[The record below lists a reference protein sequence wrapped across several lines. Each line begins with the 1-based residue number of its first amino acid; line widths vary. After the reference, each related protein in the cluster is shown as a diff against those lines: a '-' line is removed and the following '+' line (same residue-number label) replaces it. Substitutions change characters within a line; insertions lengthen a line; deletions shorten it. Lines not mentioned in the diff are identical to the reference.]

1 MAGYP
6 CPSIIP
12 TDWFARCF
20 LRSRTSRQE
29 FAAEIDGSNV
39 AASICGFPELVGDRS
54 NQRLR
59 AVPREL
65 RGSACVSRVPPVRP
79 RTFGVSPK
87 QSCLGS
93 AGCQPAIVG
102 LPMMLC
108 LARLPALPGVKET
121 CAASLIRQ
129 VHRHALTSRKLIR
142 QSANPFR
149 KAAQIF
155 DQIGAKTGKG
165 YLRRCDHEQDAQKQ
179 QVHHIN
185 KNERKKCPV
194 IAQIGLVLRNHPA
207 GKGEMKGPGNTERR
221 VEQLAIGSNVEE

>member
-39 AASICGFPELVGDRS
+39 AASVCGFPELVGDRS

-102 LPMMLC
+102 SLPMMLC
-108 LARLPALPGVKET
+108 LARLPNTAGKLPAVPGAKET

-129 VHRHALTSRKLIR
+129 VHRHAMTPRKPIHEI
-142 QSANPFR
+142 ADPFR
-149 KAAQIF
+149 KTAQIF

-165 YLRRCDHEQDAQKQ
+165 NLRRCDHEQGA
-179 QVHHIN
+179 
-185 KNERKKCPV
+185 
-194 IAQIGLVLRNHPA
+194 
-207 GKGEMKGPGNTERR
+207 
-221 VEQLAIGSNVEE
+221 